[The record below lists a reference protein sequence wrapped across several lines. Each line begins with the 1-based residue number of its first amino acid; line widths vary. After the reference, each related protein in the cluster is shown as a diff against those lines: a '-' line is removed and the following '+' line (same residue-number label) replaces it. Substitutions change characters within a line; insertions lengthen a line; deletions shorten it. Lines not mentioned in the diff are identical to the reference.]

1 MSLTANYKKY
11 LFSIFYIFII
21 VIYPLIYELYR
32 DYGVAA
38 DRNKLVLF
46 VLLSAIM
53 LSFYKIIINYKKGI
67 IDYLFSL
74 QLVYLIF
81 SITIYSIIVGM
92 YVGDILRE
100 ILYSIIPILFY
111 FIAKTF
117 NRDDIKLF
125 IKTMVF
131 SLYFVILIG
140 LLNLFEIKFPEML
153 DYALNKNRSL
163 NFRSYY
169 SAIGMG
175 YISQLMFSILLFNKI
190 SLKKYRTLLMLILFI
205 TSLLTLQRSAYLGL
219 MISITIYLFWKR
231 GGKNVI
237 TILSLSFMALIF
249 YVFLTVD
256 LHEYF
261 NYDVGFNIS
270 EEISNFNYNSV
281 AMDRNAQAQIFNADN
296 IFNIIFGEG
305 FGKYSPNNSL
315 TILKM
320 PDASYYRIY
329 NELGLLGSLVF
340 FTPYFLL
347 LKSAFKK
354 HNQFAIY
361 FIGFT
366 MLAFFFNR
374 IVWMIPLNYIFYTF
388 LGVLDN
394 DEYKYYMNRI

>member
-1 MSLTANYKKY
+1 MNRATDLKKY
-11 LFSIFYIFII
+11 VFSMFYIFII

-32 DYGVAA
+32 DYGQAA
-38 DRNKLVLF
+38 DRNKVVLF

-53 LSFYKIIINYKKGI
+53 LSFYKMIINYKKGI

-117 NRDDIKLF
+117 NRDDIKIF

-175 YISQLMFSILLFNKI
+175 YISQLMFSILLFNQI

-256 LHEYF
+256 LREYF
-261 NYDVGFNIS
+261 NYDVGINIS

-281 AMDRNAQAQIFNADN
+281 ARDRNAQAQIFNTDN
-296 IFNIIFGEG
+296 IFNIMFGEG

-320 PDASYYRIY
+320 PDASFYRIY
-329 NELGLLGSLVF
+329 NELGLIGSLVF

-347 LKSAFKK
+347 LKNAFIK

-374 IVWMIPLNYIFYTF
+374 IVWMIPPNYIFYTF

-394 DEYKYYMNRI
+394 EEYKHYMKQI